1 MHINLQNHDI
11 HTEGKVV
18 LADVQRLIKL
28 HGDISSLTLMRA
40 LSISY
45 ATALDAISE
54 FETNGTIVRKRNG
67 RFKLNIS

>member
-45 ATALDAISE
+45 ATALDALMQLFSACDIYRHEVYSR
-54 FETNGTIVRKRNG
+54 G
-67 RFKLNIS
+67 